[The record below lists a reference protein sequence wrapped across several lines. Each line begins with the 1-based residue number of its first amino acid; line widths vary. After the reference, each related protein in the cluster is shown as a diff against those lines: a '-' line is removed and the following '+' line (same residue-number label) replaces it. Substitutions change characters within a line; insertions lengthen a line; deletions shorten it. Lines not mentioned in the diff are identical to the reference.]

1 MKHTDV
7 LKSEYIKTYVETHK
21 ILYSTFN
28 KMISD
33 ISFLKATYDLQDDI
47 LNYDRASIRYL
58 RMTISESFI
67 LRACKCF
74 FDNSG
79 QNVIS
84 LMRFK
89 NSILGQYLKEE
100 YRKEIFCKVSQL
112 KIEDKIYRHKFEEL
126 KSNCLKLR
134 DGYIAHGLK
143 NADEEAKVNFYDLF
157 ELVNN
162 GIDLFHALSFETK
175 GFYNLA
181 KEGDGYDFSKEI
193 SYTEKSFYSLIRY
206 IMLSSTQITEIS
218 CKKDEVYDN
227 ETLQKIDQLIDDI
240 NKSKQNS

>member
-1 MKHTDV
+1 M
-7 LKSEYIKTYVETHK
+7 SNI
-21 ILYSTFN
+21 
-28 KMISD
+28 
-33 ISFLKATYDLQDDI
+33 
-47 LNYDRASIRYL
+47 YL
-58 RMTISESFI
+58 SRSKLGGNNNFI
-67 LRACKCF
+67 LLTPK
-74 FDNSG
+74 S
-79 QNVIS
+79 
-84 LMRFK
+84 
-89 NSILGQYLKEE
+89 
-100 YRKEIFCKVSQL
+100 
-112 KIEDKIYRHKFEEL
+112 
-126 KSNCLKLR
+126 SNCLKLR

-143 NADEEAKVNFYDLF
+143 NADEEAQVNFYDLF